1 MMLDAGQGLLPAVE
15 TVIAKVFLPSL
26 NSLQKGWGVLDE
38 AKNVQAKNDFIHS
51 LTSFATVLA
60 GMIHYMQP
68 IILIFISIYIIGQG
82 F

>member
-15 TVIAKVFLPSL
+15 NVIAKVFLPSL

-51 LTSFATVLA
+51 LTSFASVLA
-60 GMIHYMQP
+60 GWYGSICT
-68 IILIFISIYIIGQG
+68 IILIFI
-82 F
+82 